1 MHVNRYIFVYEE
13 KEIGIIVPNMLGAT
27 TKNSLWWVG
36 GVNTT
41 ANNASTQN
49 VVARRVLQDG
59 YTIQIF
65 LLSGDLLCKYL
76 FFRVYC
82 NVQNGSCM
90 KMFLQ
95 INV

>member
-1 MHVNRYIFVYEE
+1 VYEG
-13 KEIGIIVPNMLGAT
+13 KEIGIIVLNILGAT
-27 TKNSLWWVG
+27 TKKSLWWVG
-36 GVNTT
+36 GGVNTN
-41 ANNASTQN
+41 ANNASTRN

-65 LLSGDLLCKYL
+65 LPSGDLLCKYL
-76 FFRVYC
+76 FFYRVYC